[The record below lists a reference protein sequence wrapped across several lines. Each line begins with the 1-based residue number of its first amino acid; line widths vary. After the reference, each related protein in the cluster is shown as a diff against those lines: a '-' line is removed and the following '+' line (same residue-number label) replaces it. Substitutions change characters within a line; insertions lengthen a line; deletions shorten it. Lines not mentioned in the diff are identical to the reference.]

1 MPGGRASFLNCL
13 KINSVE
19 LMVEQIQGLL
29 FSNETGT
36 KMRKKHFILINQI
49 T

>member
-1 MPGGRASFLNCL
+1 
-13 KINSVE
+13 
-19 LMVEQIQGLL
+19 MVEQIQGLL

-49 T
+49 CLLYTSDAADEL

>member
-1 MPGGRASFLNCL
+1 
-13 KINSVE
+13 
-19 LMVEQIQGLL
+19 MVEQIQGLL

-36 KMRKKHFILINQI
+36 KMRKKRLILINLL